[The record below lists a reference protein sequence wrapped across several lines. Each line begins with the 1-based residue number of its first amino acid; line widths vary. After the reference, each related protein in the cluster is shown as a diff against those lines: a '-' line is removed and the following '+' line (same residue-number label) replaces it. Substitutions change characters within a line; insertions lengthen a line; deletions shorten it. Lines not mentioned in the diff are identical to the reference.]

1 VLRGPS
7 ISELVLSPEAIG
19 YTGMSRPAVVVA
31 LGPEGVAR
39 RRKIFET
46 LTAES
51 LVIQAAG
58 VEVPAGLARIH
69 RVDFKAQGFKPPDW
83 ALASLGVLSK
93 LNVVIRPE
101 MLEAALSARLKGEAL
116 AGALDT
122 VRRVEPG
129 EGAAA

>member
-7 ISELVLSPEAIG
+7 ISELVLSPEAID
-19 YTGMSRPAVVVA
+19 YTGMSRPDVVVV

-46 LTAES
+46 LTAAS
-51 LVIQAAG
+51 IVIQAAG
-58 VEVPAGLARIH
+58 VEVPAGPARIH

-83 ALASLGVLSK
+83 ALASLGVLAK

-101 MLEAALSARLKGEAL
+101 MLEAALAARLKGETL
-116 AGALDT
+116 SGALDT

-129 EGAAA
+129 DGTAA